1 MPSMRE
7 SMQSK
12 YGFSHQIQKYT
23 AKTYLFSKANCNRL
37 LDVARETYK
46 ENVNDIFQLSRTL
59 SETHELSLAVVYQD
73 GGFVF
78 SLKKND
84 LDGELP
90 KGFINVS
97 MKKGKW
103 FFSSMELVS
112 TNISAFSCHPVRCM
126 FACFSDTALSHRRR

>member
-1 MPSMRE
+1 M
-7 SMQSK
+7 
-12 YGFSHQIQKYT
+12 
-23 AKTYLFSKANCNRL
+23 
-37 LDVARETYK
+37 
-46 ENVNDIFQLSRTL
+46 
-59 SETHELSLAVVYQD
+59 
-73 GGFVF
+73 F

-112 TNISAFSCHPVRCM
+112 TNISGFVVCLYVVLMQPCLAEEDERK
-126 FACFSDTALSHRRR
+126 DERRTG